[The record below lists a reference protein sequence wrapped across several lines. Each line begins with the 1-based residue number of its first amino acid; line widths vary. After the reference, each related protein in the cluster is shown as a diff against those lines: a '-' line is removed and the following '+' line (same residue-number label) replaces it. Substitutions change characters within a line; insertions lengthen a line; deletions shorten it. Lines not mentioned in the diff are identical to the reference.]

1 MMTTIVP
8 IERITS
14 KIYFIRNRKVM
25 LDKDLAELYGVE
37 TRVLNQAVKR
47 HKKRFPDDFMLQL
60 SKSEYEFLISQFVIS
75 KKSGRGGV
83 RKMPY
88 AFTEQGVAMLSGIL
102 NSDRAIAV
110 NIQIMRTFI
119 RLRQAIVDN
128 ADLRKEIEEFKH
140 LTDERFQIVFETL
153 DQLISIENTEK
164 KKIGFTVKE
173 KQKAYGK
180 SLLTKALN
188 EFSLTPQAQEIWDAI
203 PGEFQMKILN
213 NVWCRTC
220 SDTTGIGSVS
230 GKVEKGMLILK
241 GICTRCGN
249 SVARV
254 IEND

>member
-1 MMTTIVP
+1 MTTIVP

-37 TRVLNQAVKR
+37 TRVMNQAVKR
-47 HKKRFPDDFMLQL
+47 HKKRFPNDFLFQL

-128 ADLRKEIEEFKH
+128 TDLRKELEELKQI
-140 LTDERFQIVFETL
+140 TDERFT
-153 DQLISIENTEK
+153 QLNCLRCLCIIRMCYKVK
-164 KKIGFTVKE
+164 K
-173 KQKAYGK
+173 
-180 SLLTKALN
+180 
-188 EFSLTPQAQEIWDAI
+188 
-203 PGEFQMKILN
+203 M
-213 NVWCRTC
+213 
-220 SDTTGIGSVS
+220 VS
-230 GKVEKGMLILK
+230 FI
-241 GICTRCGN
+241 
-249 SVARV
+249 RV
-254 IEND
+254 LPVTSS